1 MRCSNCGEPI
11 EEGRLFCLNCGQEVQ
26 WVPDYDSFG
35 DYMVQEKLKKEKEQ
49 AEAAAAKKRAAIA
62 AENRRRKKAKKKRTI
77 LVSIAG
83 VLVLVAAGLFIKLGM
98 DKKNYNDFDYQ
109 IRMAD
114 TAFSNHK
121 YEESY
126 KFVERAVSLDDSDI
140 DAKLL
145 LAQVQVKLDKT
156 DAAIKTLQDII
167 SQESDNQSAY
177 NQLIKIYI
185 ENEQP
190 EEVKS
195 LLDGCDNDEILK
207 KSSAYISK
215 NPVFSLPEGSYDE
228 PKTLSLYAKD
238 DEDKIYYTTDGTDP
252 TTSST
257 LYTDNITLEEG
268 QTTITAVTINKNG
281 IPSDIVSNTYTI
293 AYEAPDPP
301 QISPSSGTFTT
312 DMDTHIYII
321 VPEGCRAYYAFDKKP
336 TIADEQYEAD
346 KPVEMLEGT
355 HTFYAILVDEHNKV
369 SSPGSAI
376 YKLTDAK

>member
-167 SQESDNQSAY
+167 SQEPNNQSAY
-177 NQLIKIYI
+177 NQLIKIYM

-207 KSSAYISK
+207 KFSAYISK

-268 QTTITAVTINKNG
+268 QTTIKAVTINKNG

-293 AYEAPDPP
+293 A
-301 QISPSSGTFTT
+301 
-312 DMDTHIYII
+312 
-321 VPEGCRAYYAFDKKP
+321 
-336 TIADEQYEAD
+336 
-346 KPVEMLEGT
+346 
-355 HTFYAILVDEHNKV
+355 
-369 SSPGSAI
+369 
-376 YKLTDAK
+376 

>member
-114 TAFSNHK
+114 TAFYNHK

-167 SQESDNQSAY
+167 SQEPDNQSAY
-177 NQLIKIYI
+177 NQLIKI
-185 ENEQP
+185 
-190 EEVKS
+190 
-195 LLDGCDNDEILK
+195 
-207 KSSAYISK
+207 
-215 NPVFSLPEGSYDE
+215 
-228 PKTLSLYAKD
+228 
-238 DEDKIYYTTDGTDP
+238 
-252 TTSST
+252 
-257 LYTDNITLEEG
+257 
-268 QTTITAVTINKNG
+268 
-281 IPSDIVSNTYTI
+281 
-293 AYEAPDPP
+293 
-301 QISPSSGTFTT
+301 
-312 DMDTHIYII
+312 
-321 VPEGCRAYYAFDKKP
+321 
-336 TIADEQYEAD
+336 
-346 KPVEMLEGT
+346 
-355 HTFYAILVDEHNKV
+355 
-369 SSPGSAI
+369 
-376 YKLTDAK
+376 

>member
-49 AEAAAAKKRAAIA
+49 SEAAAARKRAAIA
-62 AENRRRKKAKKKRTI
+62 AENRRRKKAKKKRMI
-77 LVSIAG
+77 LVSVVG
-83 VLVLVAAGLFIKLGM
+83 VLVLVAAGLFFKLGM

-126 KFVERAVSLDDSDI
+126 KFVERL
-140 DAKLL
+140 
-145 LAQVQVKLDKT
+145 
-156 DAAIKTLQDII
+156 
-167 SQESDNQSAY
+167 EPDNQSAY
-177 NQLIKIYI
+177 NQLIKIYM
-185 ENEQP
+185 ENDQP
-190 EEVKS
+190 DEVKN
-195 LLDGCDNDEILK
+195 LLDSCDNDDILNK
-207 KSSAYISK
+207 FSAYISK

-228 PKTLSLYAKD
+228 PKTLSLYSKE
-238 DEDKIYYTTDGTDP
+238 DEDQIYYTTDGTDP
-252 TTSST
+252 TSSSN
-257 LYTDNITLEEG
+257 LYTDSIALKEG
-268 QTTITAVTINKNG
+268 QTIIKAVTVNKKG
-281 IPSDIVSNTYTI
+281 ITSDIVSKTYTI

-301 QISPSSGTFTT
+301 QISPSSGSFTT
-312 DMDTHIYII
+312 DMDTNIYII
-321 VPEGCRAYYAFDKKP
+321 VPKGCRAYYAFDKKP
-336 TIADEQYEAD
+336 TIADKLYQEDQ
-346 KPVEMLEGT
+346 PVKMLKGT

-376 YKLTDAK
+376 YKLTEAK

>member
-77 LVSIAG
+77 LVAG
-83 VLVLVAAGLFIKLGM
+83 VLVLVAAGLFVKLGM

-126 KFVERAVSLDDSDI
+126 KFVERAVTLDGSDI

-156 DAAIKTLQDII
+156 DAAIKTLQSII
-167 SQESDNQSAY
+167 SQEPDNQSAY
-177 NQLIKIYI
+177 NQLIKIYM

-195 LLDGCDNDEILK
+195 LLDSCDNDEILK
-207 KSSAYISK
+207 KFSTYISK

-238 DEDKIYYTTDGTDP
+238 DEDKIYYTTDGSDP
-252 TTSST
+252 TSSST

-268 QTTITAVTINKNG
+268 QTIIKAVTINKKG
-281 IPSDIVSNTYTI
+281 IASDIVSNTYTI

-312 DMDTHIYII
+312 DMDTNIYII

-336 TIADEQYEAD
+336 TIADELYQED
-346 KPVEMLEGT
+346 QPVKMLKGT

>member
-49 AEAAAAKKRAAIA
+49 AEAAAARKRAAIA
-62 AENRRRKKAKKKRTI
+62 AENRRRKKAKKKRMI
-77 LVSIAG
+77 LVSVAG
-83 VLVLVAAGLFIKLGM
+83 VLVLVSAGLFFKLGM

-126 KFVERAVSLDDSDI
+126 KFVERAVSLNDSDV

-145 LAQVQVKLDKT
+145 LAQVQVKLEKT
-156 DAAIKTLQDII
+156 DQAIKTLQNVIR
-167 SQESDNQSAY
+167 
-177 NQLIKIYI
+177 
-185 ENEQP
+185 
-190 EEVKS
+190 
-195 LLDGCDNDEILK
+195 LDSCDNDDILNK
-207 KSSAYISK
+207 FSAYISK

-228 PKTLSLYAKD
+228 PKTLSLYSKE
-238 DEDKIYYTTDGTDP
+238 DEDQIYYTTDGTDP
-252 TTSST
+252 TSSSN
-257 LYTDNITLEEG
+257 LYTDSIALKEG
-268 QTTITAVTINKNG
+268 QTIIKAVTVNKKG
-281 IPSDIVSNTYTI
+281 ITSDIVSKTYTI

-301 QISPSSGTFTT
+301 QISPSSGSFIT
-312 DMDTHIYII
+312 DMDTNIYII

-336 TIADEQYEAD
+336 TIADELYQED
-346 KPVEMLEGT
+346 QPVKMLKGT

-376 YKLTDAK
+376 YKLTEAK

>member
-1 MRCSNCGEPI
+1 MT
-11 EEGRLFCLNCGQEVQ
+11 
-26 WVPDYDSFG
+26 
-35 DYMVQEKLKKEKEQ
+35 
-49 AEAAAAKKRAAIA
+49 AIA

-167 SQESDNQSAY
+167 SQEPDNQSAY
-177 NQLIKIYI
+177 NQLIKIYM

-190 EEVKS
+190 EEV
-195 LLDGCDNDEILK
+195 E
-207 KSSAYISK
+207 
-215 NPVFSLPEGSYDE
+215 
-228 PKTLSLYAKD
+228 
-238 DEDKIYYTTDGTDP
+238 
-252 TTSST
+252 
-257 LYTDNITLEEG
+257 
-268 QTTITAVTINKNG
+268 ITAG
-281 IPSDIVSNTYTI
+281 W
-293 AYEAPDPP
+293 
-301 QISPSSGTFTT
+301 
-312 DMDTHIYII
+312 
-321 VPEGCRAYYAFDKKP
+321 
-336 TIADEQYEAD
+336 
-346 KPVEMLEGT
+346 L
-355 HTFYAILVDEHNKV
+355 
-369 SSPGSAI
+369 
-376 YKLTDAK
+376 

>member
-49 AEAAAAKKRAAIA
+49 AEAAAARKRAAIA
-62 AENRRRKKAKKKRTI
+62 AENRRRKKAKKKRMI
-77 LVSIAG
+77 LVSVAG
-83 VLVLVAAGLFIKLGM
+83 VLVLVAAGLFFKLGM

-126 KFVERAVSLDDSDI
+126 KFVERAVSLDDSDV

-145 LAQVQVKLDKT
+145 LAQVQVKLEKT
-156 DAAIKTLQDII
+156 DQAIKTLQDAIRL
-167 SQESDNQSAY
+167 EPDNQSAY
-177 NQLIKIYI
+177 NQLIKIYM
-185 ENEQP
+185 ENDQP
-190 EEVKS
+190 DEVKN
-195 LLDGCDNDEILK
+195 LLDSCDNDDILNK
-207 KSSAYISK
+207 FSAYISK

-228 PKTLSLYAKD
+228 PKTLSLYSKE
-238 DEDKIYYTTDGTDP
+238 DEDQVTVNKKG
-252 TTSST
+252 
-257 LYTDNITLEEG
+257 IT
-268 QTTITAVTINKNG
+268 
-281 IPSDIVSNTYTI
+281 SDIVSKTYTI

-301 QISPSSGTFTT
+301 QISPSSGSFTT
-312 DMDTHIYII
+312 DMDTNIYII
-321 VPEGCRAYYAFDKKP
+321 VPKGCRAYYAFDKKP
-336 TIADEQYEAD
+336 TIADELYQED
-346 KPVEMLEGT
+346 QPVKMLKGT

-376 YKLTDAK
+376 YKLTEAK

>member
-35 DYMVQEKLKKEKEQ
+35 DYMVQEKLKKKKNRQKPPLPESVQRSQLRTAVEKSE
-49 AEAAAAKKRAAIA
+49 EETDDPGIC
-62 AENRRRKKAKKKRTI
+62 RRCSCSGCCRSVFQTWY
-77 LVSIAG
+77 G
-83 VLVLVAAGLFIKLGM
+83 Q
-98 DKKNYNDFDYQ
+98 KNYNDFDYQ

-126 KFVERAVSLDDSDI
+126 KFVERAVSLNDSDV

-145 LAQVQVKLDKT
+145 LAQVQVKLEKT
-156 DAAIKTLQDII
+156 DQAIKTLQNVIRL
-167 SQESDNQSAY
+167 EPDNQSAY
-177 NQLIKIYI
+177 NQLIKIYM
-185 ENEQP
+185 ENDQP
-190 EEVKS
+190 DEVKN
-195 LLDGCDNDEILK
+195 LLDSCDNDDILNK
-207 KSSAYISK
+207 FSAYISK

-228 PKTLSLYAKD
+228 PKTLSLYSKE
-238 DEDKIYYTTDGTDP
+238 DEDQIYYTTDGTDP
-252 TTSST
+252 TSSSN
-257 LYTDNITLEEG
+257 LYTDSIALKEG
-268 QTTITAVTINKNG
+268 QTIIKAVTVNKKG
-281 IPSDIVSNTYTI
+281 ITSDIVSKTYTI

-301 QISPSSGTFTT
+301 QISPSSGSFTT
-312 DMDTHIYII
+312 DMDTNIYII

-336 TIADEQYEAD
+336 TIADELYQED
-346 KPVEMLEGT
+346 QPVKMLKGT

-376 YKLTDAK
+376 YKLTEAK